1 MIFTKQRLSV
11 ALADSARPMRKHLYT
26 YCGFLGSGKGFISGQ
41 DIAKLKYDGHS
52 VFLTAWADPLKE
64 MMACKLGILK
74 SGITSDYAVVTK
86 DELKQKLLYGLL
98 NVAAGRAPD
107 EPLLPKY
114 VGDHLFRFEAAWEK
128 YGDKVFKAYST
139 IDLLNHQPNQR
150 TLIQTIGTELG
161 RAVKQDMWIAATL
174 TKVEKAF
181 EFCNHVIVD
190 DARFINE
197 YEALADFANRRDIS
211 FKAYGIYA
219 SRATR
224 ARRRKMTVEAVKET
238 EKHQSE
244 YETAEILKRIPKSML
259 IDNDQ
264 DV

>member
-1 MIFTKQRLSV
+1 MVPADLVRL
-11 ALADSARPMRKHLYT
+11 MRKYLYT
-26 YCGFLGSGKGFISGQ
+26 YCGFLGSGKGFISGR

-74 SGITSDYAVVTK
+74 SGITSDYAVLTK
-86 DELKQKLLYGLL
+86 DELKQKLLYGIL
-98 NVAAGRAPD
+98 NIAAGRSPD

-114 VGDHLFRFEAAWEK
+114 VGEHLFRFESAWEK
-128 YGDKVFKAYST
+128 HGDTVFLAYST
-139 IDLLNHQPNQR
+139 LDLLNHQPNQR

-161 RAVKQDMWIAATL
+161 RAVKQDIWIAATL
-174 TKVEKAF
+174 IKVKKAF
-181 EFCNHVIVD
+181 EFCNHVMVD

-197 YEALADFANRRDIS
+197 YESLANFAHRQDIS

-224 ARRRKMTVEAVKET
+224 ARRRNMSIEEVADT

-244 YETAEILKRIPKSML
+244 YETAEILKRIPKEFH